1 MLDLFS
7 NPGAMTTEQ
16 WLAVCILG
24 FILLAI
30 LVMIHRL
37 LAIMKMSRKQTYQPN
52 FRRLR
57 KFHSVSSGAV
67 SEDKSDDEDANKEQD
82 K

>member
-1 MLDLFS
+1 MWSELVADPAS
-7 NPGAMTTEQ
+7 WTIEQ

-30 LVMIHRL
+30 LVMVHRL
-37 LAIMKMSRKQTYQPN
+37 LTILKISSKPTYRPN

-57 KFHSVSSGAV
+57 KFHHGRTDGNSP
-67 SEDKSDDEDANKEQD
+67 EKDDTQ
-82 K
+82 

>member
-1 MLDLFS
+1 MEEFLADPAS
-7 NPGAMTTEQ
+7 WTTEQ
-16 WLAVCILG
+16 WLAVCILA

-37 LAIMKMSRKQTYQPN
+37 LTILKISRQPTYRPN

-57 KFHSVSSGAV
+57 KHHHVNADHKQQES
-67 SEDKSDDEDANKEQD
+67 KDDE
-82 K
+82 